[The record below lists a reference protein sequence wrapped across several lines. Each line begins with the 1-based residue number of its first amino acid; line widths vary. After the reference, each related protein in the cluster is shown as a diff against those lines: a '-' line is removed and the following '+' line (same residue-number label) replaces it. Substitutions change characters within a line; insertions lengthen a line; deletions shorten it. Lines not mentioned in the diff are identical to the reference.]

1 MTWVGFFL
9 RNRKQFRS
17 LLEIGKTTPIWDPIP
32 NWPTMPEN
40 IIAWFEVEQHS
51 RMDLLRGIGFMVTLQ
66 MAAAWENNQQTCEPG
81 LWGAFWV
88 FAELRRVL
96 PHGLLWMGIPCSS
109 WIFLLGPQYTTPLFC
124 GNATFL
130 GWAYPHMQN
139 ENIKRNVELFHAHQ
153 LLLSYRSRGSTH
165 RGWFRS
171 RGLGVRLCILF
182 HCHCSL
188 NRVNPYEGNLRFV
201 NVCRQ
206 NKLARRVG
214 YLRGPH
220 WMCLMWSSE
229 VITNMIHISRH
240 QSIAWSTEDVL
251 CVQEEHPVCIGEPSQ
266 QFGVEVPKPQRN
278 FSSTGLLLDV
288 VGIYLQESEND
299 CECHCAYMAKKLL
312 RKHNAKF
319 VTVSLG
325 QLGSYTQKQV
335 AHLQS
340 CNIYIYVFLF
350 IYISMYIHA
359 WLLLCL
365 HMCPWFFLGTLHAL
379 SLSKFWRLKVKL
391 VGTARWLKEL
401 GAPLTPLRKQQL
413 KRIKSF
419 LKLQTVRVYTSSSGV
434 RRCVGAP

>member
-1 MTWVGFFL
+1 MVFYGWEYRAAVGSSCL
-9 RNRKQFRS
+9 GLN
-17 LLEIGKTTPIWDPIP
+17 TPHLCS
-32 NWPTMPEN
+32 
-40 IIAWFEVEQHS
+40 VE
-51 RMDLLRGIGFMVTLQ
+51 M
-66 MAAAWENNQQTCEPG
+66 
-81 LWGAFWV
+81 
-88 FAELRRVL
+88 
-96 PHGLLWMGIPCSS
+96 
-109 WIFLLGPQYTTPLFC
+109 PLF
-124 GNATFL
+124 L
-130 GWAYPHMQN
+130 GGLTHICRKK
-139 ENIKRNVELFHAHQ
+139 NIKRNVELFHAHQ

-188 NRVNPYEGNLRFV
+188 NRVNPYEGNLRLV

-220 WMCLMWSSE
+220 WMCLRRSSE

-335 AHLQS
+335 ANLQS
-340 CNIYIYVFLF
+340 CNIYIFVYLYF
-350 IYISMYIHA
+350 Y
-359 WLLLCL
+359 
-365 HMCPWFFLGTLHAL
+365 
-379 SLSKFWRLKVKL
+379 
-391 VGTARWLKEL
+391 
-401 GAPLTPLRKQQL
+401 
-413 KRIKSF
+413 
-419 LKLQTVRVYTSSSGV
+419 VYTCMAAVVCAHVPLILFGYFTCPV
-434 RRCVGAP
+434 FVEILAP